1 MAYNVRFLYI
11 LTIII
16 GTFICIYYIE
26 KSYKKIAYYYSY
38 DAKTTGYI
46 ISKKCLDNLP
56 ENVKCYY
63 KEYIVNDVKYSKSF
77 NESED
82 LITDKEVD
90 ILYKRESPEISIVDD
105 KSYFNNFINL
115 FISIIILILLWI
127 LFLIIIF

>member
-63 KEYIVNDVKYSKSF
+63 KEYIVNTYNNQITLVCKS
-77 NESED
+77 S
-82 LITDKEVD
+82 
-90 ILYKRESPEISIVDD
+90 SGGGISILV
-105 KSYFNNFINL
+105 KVSTQLTQENFKVVN
-115 FISIIILILLWI
+115 
-127 LFLIIIF
+127 